1 VSCPTACQIN
11 PKQTGLVLTNFL
23 ENQAILNPESC
34 GSFNHALPNDSFKL
48 LYHTKDFNSP
58 SKNRDVVTIQ
68 GGAIIPD
75 ADFDQTKFGWNIEID
90 NENDTGYCIISPN
103 VIAGPY
109 SKVELESCIQ
119 DLEFT
124 CYRIETEANQTEA
137 LFSPAEAAD
146 TCPCFDVADV
156 SRLENML
163 RNEDYDP
170 TFVVDLYKSCKDPE
184 ENDGLPYGIH
194 TKPMSRFN
202 TNKGSMNKWQVGLA
216 VDSYSVGIDLA
227 QNQCFKDSASNAL
240 TTGEFDACFSA
251 IDHVCSNVET
261 LTRRPTCEDDPK
273 YTFRNDTVSTCENMF
288 PYDLGPKTKQRRCQR
303 YDNVFDTLV
312 LQKCRKS
319 CEACTCA
326 RSDNS
331 DFGYNGQ
338 SDYNC
343 EWIASHDNKNS
354 LCSDVD
360 VAANCP
366 ITCKTDCCR
375 DNRDFAF
382 KLKKRIRKKYGIQG
396 FRGMMGCD
404 DIGNSNWMNVC
415 QDKNVA
421 KNCPFTCRKCVIQPR
436 L

>member
-1 VSCPTACQIN
+1 M
-11 PKQTGLVLTNFL
+11 
-23 ENQAILNPESC
+23 
-34 GSFNHALPNDSFKL
+34 
-48 LYHTKDFNSP
+48 
-58 SKNRDVVTIQ
+58 TIQ

-360 VAANCP
+360 VAVNCP